1 MHYLLDDMGDAYH
14 ISQIRDYQT
23 GLNPYEDFLKDEP
36 KDIVAV
42 KENVQ
47 EETTEETAEETQD
60 GQDEV
65 KYSTVEE
72 DETHEKTDEEWR
84 EEALAAS
91 KEKLDK
97 DQARW
102 AKQVDTFLQKPAE
115 AVEESEKPLFIMDS
129 PVLFDLFGVERLPVY
144 IEEMT
149 LHKIIHGAHVGQGL
163 TEALKRLPF
172 ELARPAA
179 VVLNRKG
186 GKRGR
191 NFSVEKEVL
200 IFTSYHVNNEPV
212 NIAFKFNRAG
222 ERYKAEAMTKS
233 AWKKAVRRKRK
244 NANKNRN
251 RIPEYYGSRVKSLFA
266 RQNVS
271 RFTEP
276 IADNELLYWDT
287 KKGASLFAAANLS
300 PQSYNTTR
308 SFTNNSIAKDESS
321 VNATQENEDSSLER
335 MKQVAD
341 ERLSNGEKNVTGKR
355 IYTPQDLLPIQ
366 VFLDTL
372 EKILKGRHQDEGL
385 LEVVKNLPT
394 AIARPLA
401 VVKNTIKVSSKTKGG
416 RKETRTI
423 VQKTSNG
430 VLVFTSYHVN
440 TIPVNVAFQLE
451 KVGNKYRLAYLNL
464 EIDAP
469 HITNTVFVRR
479 NPQRL
484 GKAIKQNGLLYWDTE
499 RGNELITDRWKYDKN
514 GNTKGEVPF
523 TDEHKLV
530 RGRNEYRPFSKD
542 TIAKLLSIVKGRVA
556 HGLLTQKQLENF
568 ITRAY
573 RNRNEVRYSEAT
585 GESETHKYSESE
597 VQEAFKGQNVT
608 RTDNGYEITFNNGN
622 KLVITETGEMRCPD
636 GRRIR
641 GSYRKGE
648 ITLTDMANPFTLGH
662 EKPHF
667 AKDCL
672 YTAKE
677 WAFIEKETRKRL
689 AQEGEMRRPDGTY
702 QAEIMPE
709 EEWRKQVE
717 WERKLPKNR
726 KKQNDSQAIEYSG
739 NRSKTFFTGQEGER
753 LAEGIDKGER
763 LFWDAKKGA
772 ALYGGAVNVYPLTDK
787 ENSFVESIIAN
798 GRPYVKH

>member
-1 MHYLLDDMGDAYH
+1 MTIRFAIIEDIKRNPEKPPFWLVQQVPPNSTVRVNGKTTIIRSYFVGKNKGGQKVHYLLDDMGDAYH

-60 GQDEV
+60 EV

-72 DETHEKTDEEWR
+72 DETHEKTAEEWR

-102 AKQVDTFLQKPAE
+102 AKQVDWLVRTPKEQWKNMYLVMDCPVV
-115 AVEESEKPLFIMDS
+115 VEM
-129 PVLFDLFGVERLPVY
+129 FGAKRLPVRINVRELDKVLNY
-144 IEEMT
+144 
-149 LHKIIHGAHVGQGL
+149 KHGERHGREVMA
-163 TEALKRLPF
+163 EALKQLPL
-172 ELARPAA
+172 ELSSPAA
-179 VVLNRKG
+179 VVVNRQR
-186 GKRGR
+186 GKNGK
-191 NFSVEKEVL
+191 FHDVPIEDGFLVFASIE
-200 IFTSYHVNNEPV
+200 ISGSPI
-212 NIAFKFNRAG
+212 NIAVSFSKIDDKIYAKIQTNTGVRDWAG
-222 ERYKAEAMTKS
+222 KYPLDYSHKVITVSPRDH
-233 AWKKAVRRKRK
+233 VKRLYAAIQSG
-244 NANKNRN
+244 N
-251 RIPEYYGSRVKSLFA
+251 
-266 RQNVS
+266 
-271 RFTEP
+271 
-276 IADNELLYWDT
+276 LLYWNA
-287 KKGASLFAAANLS
+287 KKGESLFS
-300 PQSYNTTR
+300 TTR
-308 SFTNNSIAKDESS
+308 AILTLAKNTDSPFDESS
-321 VNATQENEDSSLER
+321 
-335 MKQVAD
+335 
-341 ERLSNGEKNVTGKR
+341 
-355 IYTPQDLLPIQ
+355 I
-366 VFLDTL
+366 
-372 EKILKGRHQDEGL
+372 
-385 LEVVKNLPT
+385 
-394 AIARPLA
+394 
-401 VVKNTIKVSSKTKGG
+401 TKD
-416 RKETRTI
+416 
-423 VQKTSNG
+423 
-430 VLVFTSYHVN
+430 FTHVN
-440 TIPVNVAFQLE
+440 EKDDKGKESENTAEDFAEFDKAKKEIP
-451 KVGNKYRLAYLNL
+451 
-464 EIDAP
+464 
-469 HITNTVFVRR
+469 NTV
-479 NPQRL
+479 
-484 GKAIKQNGLLYWDTE
+484 
-499 RGNELITDRWKYDKN
+499 
-514 GNTKGEVPF
+514 KGPKDLE
-523 TDEHKLV
+523 EH
-530 RGRNEYRPFSKD
+530 
-542 TIAKLLSIVKGRVA
+542 IV
-556 HGLLTQKQLENF
+556 N
-568 ITRAY
+568 AY
-573 RNRNEVRYSEAT
+573 RNRNEVRYSNAM